1 MNFRSLFNL
10 TNRVSKA
17 SASKRSSMGRVINWA
32 DVSFKIIN
40 YKNLIWRQVDN
51 PNVRRGIKSS
61 ICLSKLG
68 ISDKLHVTERIL
80 DEL

>member
-10 TNRVSKA
+10 TNRVITA

-40 YKNLIWRQVDN
+40 YKNLIWRQVGN
-51 PNVRRGIKSS
+51 TNVRRGIKSR

-68 ISDKLHVTERIL
+68 ISDKLHVTEMIL
-80 DEL
+80 EEL